1 MSLIHENCKLRDTV
15 GLKIVNC
22 VVDHAMQL
30 HIINSATCELLCILM
45 HYVICIYAS
54 RKKKNT
60 RTTVLYEF
68 HVINFKNFTAT
79 YFKHK
84 RNCFSY
90 ATPVLQKTVTNYIL
104 QLPAQ
109 ICAKPVSSCVKLLTY
124 SLQFTGSI
132 SSSSSSSSSM
142 NLQFSLHAEL

>member
-1 MSLIHENCKLRDTV
+1 MHHE
-15 GLKIVNC
+15 
-22 VVDHAMQL
+22 
-30 HIINSATCELLCILM
+30 
-45 HYVICIYAS
+45 
-54 RKKKNT
+54 KKNT

-109 ICAKPVSSCVKLLTY
+109 ICAKPLSSCVKLLTY

-132 SSSSSSSSSM
+132 IIIIIIIFI
-142 NLQFSLHAEL
+142 NELTIQFTC